1 MADYEATPA
10 GEMRRALANRMLAL
24 TGDPL
29 RMARAM
35 IASVDRAPTPK
46 RLTLGSTAYTSI
58 RAALVDRLAALD
70 AQKDIAVTTDV
81 DA

>member
-1 MADYEATPA
+1 
-10 GEMRRALANRMLAL
+10 
-24 TGDPL
+24 
-29 RMARAM
+29 MARAM
-35 IASVDRAPTPK
+35 IDSVDCSPAPK

-70 AQKDIAVTTDV
+70 AQREIARSADV